1 MEKRTEEWFKQ
12 SDYDMDTAEYM
23 HNGGRQM
30 DKRAASEI
38 VTQFHKGIEA
48 RGIRPL
54 KIILYG
60 SHAAGDSREGSDIDT
75 VVISHDFIDKSF
87 WERIDIL
94 TDVIYEIFAPIEVTA
109 LTQEEWERGDS
120 FVTDF
125 ARNGEVLFAALRG
138 GA

>member
-1 MEKRTEEWFKQ
+1 
-12 SDYDMDTAEYM
+12 
-23 HNGGRQM
+23 M
-30 DKRAASEI
+30 DKRAALE
-38 VTQFHKGIEA
+38 VVGRFREEIEA

-60 SHAAGDSREGSDIDT
+60 SYAAGSSREGSDIDI
-75 VVISHDFIDKSF
+75 VVVSDDFMGKSF
-87 WERIDIL
+87 WERLDIL

-125 ARNGEVLFAALRG
+125 ARKGEVLFAA
-138 GA
+138 